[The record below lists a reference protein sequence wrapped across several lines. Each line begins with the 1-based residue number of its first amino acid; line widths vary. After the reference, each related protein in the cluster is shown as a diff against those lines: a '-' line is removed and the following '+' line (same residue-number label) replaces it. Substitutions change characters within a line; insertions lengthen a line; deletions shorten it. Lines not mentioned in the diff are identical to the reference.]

1 MIRRISCGFYRT
13 LSVCLLLIVLT
24 LVLKQAYPAFGAR
37 VGAWIA
43 GADRSGAVQAIA
55 VFFRNITSG
64 ESVKRAVE
72 VFRETLERVAG
83 A

>member
-1 MIRRISCGFYRT
+1 MIRRIAGGFWRT
-13 LSVCLLLIVLT
+13 VSFCLVLAVLA
-24 LVLKQAYPAFGAR
+24 LVLKQAYPAFGEK

-43 GADRSGAVQAIA
+43 GAERSDAVRAIA

-64 ESVKRAVE
+64 EGIKRAAE

-83 A
+83 G